1 MSKSSNTV
9 LGLLAGTAIGATLGI
24 LFAPEKGMIT
34 RQRIAEEAMSAKDRL
49 AETAVE
55 LKDKVASSVVNSK
68 DSLETQVE
76 SIVSNASHKAE
87 DVIVTLERK
96 LKELKEKNRKL
107 QNNENIVEEVAKE
120 AKRAVSKNS

>member
-24 LFAPEKGMIT
+24 LFAPEKGLIT